1 MPDQPTPPGEKVSKR
16 KRGAPPGNKNAL
28 RHGLYAKHF
37 TESERLRL
45 GDMPALESLHEI
57 HMLRAKLEDILTL
70 IEECGDEDRRVKLY
84 NSLFTGTQRLLFAMR
99 THTHLVGDNREILM
113 DFWKAL
119 EAFQDEIGL

>member
-1 MPDQPTPPGEKVSKR
+1 MPHRPTSPEKKASRPKP
-16 KRGAPPGNKNAL
+16 GAPPGNKNAL

-70 IEECGDEDRRVKLY
+70 IEDCADEDRRVKLY